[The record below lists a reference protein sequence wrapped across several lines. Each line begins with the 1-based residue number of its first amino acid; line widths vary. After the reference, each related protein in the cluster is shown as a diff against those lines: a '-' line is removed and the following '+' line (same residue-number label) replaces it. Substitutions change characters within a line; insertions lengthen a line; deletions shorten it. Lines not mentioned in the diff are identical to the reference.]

1 MIDKISMGVEVNIDT
16 NASAKSK
23 ASQIS
28 PNSPFCIAILGDFS
42 GRANR
47 AQLEPETLS
56 SRRLIEIDRDNFEEV
71 MARLNISLKLGFAD
85 SDGIQL
91 AIKELDDFHPDE
103 LYEKLESFSEL
114 RSLRRRLKNNNSFEA
129 AAAEIQ
135 GWSSVN
141 DTQQAAATLP
151 ANPTQADLIE
161 AIENDAGNIL
171 DSILDSQQQSSSDAH
186 GESSQIERLIK
197 SVVAPYVIP
206 AADPRQDE
214 MIASVDQATQTHMRD
229 ILHHADF
236 QALESAWQSL
246 YFLIKRL
253 ETGSTLK
260 IKILDV
266 SKQELQ
272 ADLAVDDITS
282 SAIYKLFCDSAEG
295 DAPYSVLL
303 GNYSFTDSIDD
314 VLSLASIGEIA
325 QQAGAPFIAAANE
338 TLAGCES
345 FGTTPDYED
354 WNHTISDGVSN
365 AWQMLRQS
373 PVAAHIGLALPRFLL
388 RLPYGKKTKPIDS
401 FSFEEMPEEHCH
413 ACYLW
418 GNAAF
423 LKVELLARNF
433 KTHGWAMQ
441 PGEEYQTDSL
451 PVHYY
456 QDEGETV
463 GKPVAE
469 ILLTE
474 KGGEIISQQG
484 LMALWSVK
492 NMDAIRSSDFRSV
505 AENGQTIVGRWGS

>member
-1 MIDKISMGVEVNIDT
+1 MGVAVNIDT
-16 NASAKSK
+16 NSSARPDAPK
-23 ASQIS
+23 ASS
-28 PNSPFCIAILGDFS
+28 STPFCIAVLGDFS
-42 GRANR
+42 GRGNR
-47 AQLEPETLS
+47 SQHEPETLS
-56 SRRLIEIDRDNFEEV
+56 RRRLIEIDRDNFEDV
-71 MARLNISLKLGFAD
+71 MARLNINLNLKMG
-85 SDGIQL
+85 DGDGVQL
-91 AIKELDDFHPDE
+91 DLKELDDFHPDE
-103 LYEKLESFSEL
+103 LYEKLESFSKL
-114 RSLRRRLKNNNSFEA
+114 RSLRRRLKNNNSFAE

-135 GWSSVN
+135 GWGSVKEPPEPPVN
-141 DTQQAAATLP
+141 QVEA
-151 ANPTQADLIE
+151 PTESDLIE
-161 AIENDAGNIL
+161 AVQADAGNFL
-171 DSILDSQQQSSSDAH
+171 DSILDSQQQGSATSS
-186 GESSQIERLIK
+186 GEASQIDRLIK

-214 MIASVDQATQTHMRD
+214 MISSVDQATQNHMRD

-236 QALESAWQSL
+236 QALESGWQSL
-246 YFLIKRL
+246 YFLIKHL
-253 ETGSTLK
+253 ETDSTLK

-266 SKQELQ
+266 TKQELQ

-282 SAIYKLFCDSAEG
+282 SATYKLFCDPAEG

-314 VLSLASIGEIA
+314 VLSLASIGAIA

-413 ACYLW
+413 DCYLW

-433 KTHGWAMQ
+433 KNHGWQMQ
-441 PGEEYQTDSL
+441 PGEEYQTDNL
-451 PVHYY
+451 PMHYF
-456 QDEGETV
+456 QEDGETV
-463 GKPVAE
+463 SKPVAE

-474 KGGEIISQQG
+474 KGGELLTQQG
-484 LMALWSVK
+484 LMPLWSVK
-492 NMDAIRSSDFRSV
+492 NRDAIRSSDFRSV
-505 AENGQTIVGRWGS
+505 SENGQTIVGRWDS